1 MLPARNLAL
10 LSTMRTAGR
19 PAVMGRGFFLSTSAR
34 LGLKESANLN
44 RVRDRLTFDEP
55 SADSVDFEQRKK
67 DSLAKQKQGKGQWD
81 PELASD
87 SEEAVKA
94 DRGEGG
100 EGDTSVLQDKT
111 KKVAEESARKDES
124 VRGDL

>member
-1 MLPARNLAL
+1 MP
-10 LSTMRTAGR
+10 SDEPEPSVG
-19 PAVMGRGFFLSTSAR
+19 
-34 LGLKESANLN
+34 
-44 RVRDRLTFDEP
+44 LTFCDKP

-94 DRGEGG
+94 DRAE
-100 EGDTSVLQDKT
+100 EDTSMLQDRT
-111 KKVAEESARKDES
+111 KKVAEESAKKGES